1 MVIIF
6 NWWDLFRLDWTVF
19 GDARI
24 LLREAYH
31 IREHEPMKGLYVIL
45 VILSLFVAAASV
57 WSSTLDNTD
66 GHTYLVEVRDSV
78 QTYEGTIPDRSTVA
92 LCAYTCQLT
101 LPQTGQSL
109 TVQPDDHVII
119 DGGVMRVVH

>member
-1 MVIIF
+1 
-6 NWWDLFRLDWTVF
+6 
-19 GDARI
+19 
-24 LLREAYH
+24 
-31 IREHEPMKGLYVIL
+31 MKGLCVIL
-45 VILSLFVAAASV
+45 VILSLFAAAASV
-57 WSSTLDNTD
+57 WSATLDNTD
-66 GHTYLVEVRDSV
+66 GHTYLVEVRDTV

-92 LCAYTCQLT
+92 LCIYICQLT